1 MMNSGIRSHP
11 LELLPEER
19 DFLAGFFG
27 PGLDL
32 ARLRLREGGPAAWG
46 STRAVGQTI
55 FFDGR
60 TRFAAQRHTP
70 RGRSLLVHEAVHVW
84 QYQHV
89 GWRYAVG
96 SVSEQARAWL
106 RTGSRRGAYLYRLSP
121 ERLFQTYGYEQQAQM
136 IQDYFDLTH
145 CGDDRGWK
153 GKEGKEGKAR
163 EDYFDLTHLG
173 DDTGLRTHCRDL
185 ASLGLPRAADLL
197 HRRYM
202 ELRGTRPASRRL
214 TDG

>member
-1 MMNSGIRSHP
+1 MMNLWIRSHS

-19 DFLAGFFG
+19 GFLAAFFG

-60 TRFAAQRHTP
+60 ARFAAQRHTP

-84 QYQHV
+84 QYQHI

-96 SVSEQARAWL
+96 SVAEQFRAWL
-106 RTGSRRGAYLYRLSP
+106 RLGSRRGAYLYCLSP
-121 ERLFQTYGYEQQAQM
+121 ERPFQTYGYEQQAQM
-136 IQDYFDLTH
+136 IQDYFNLMH
-145 CGDDRGWK
+145 P
-153 GKEGKEGKAR
+153 
-163 EDYFDLTHLG
+163 G
-173 DDTGLRTHCRDL
+173 DDTGLRSHCRDL
-185 ASLGLPRAADLL
+185 ASLGLPRAAGLL
-197 HRRYM
+197 HQRYM
-202 ELRGTRPASRRL
+202 ELRG
-214 TDG
+214 